1 MASTAA
7 TARPA
12 GVGSCLVCTAGLLG
26 TSKRIAIGRA
36 LSRETGMRVFE
47 DSCFVKL
54 LQDAWLQ
61 EELGRQEKLGAGAP
75 EKFLAELFRSRGRG
89 TDTPF
94 SPEAQIILIADQSSP
109 EVRRN
114 LLAKSAQ
121 TGDQEGTADVP
132 GHYIDLLMQS
142 YCEYIMAMGGA
153 NTTVIRISVAAVP
166 ALRGT
171 NANEAGQA
179 FATAVGEKIR
189 LQRAATGVSSYESLP
204 KRSVSDERPLSPPDS
219 PDAKAADM
227 WTRFRNEP
235 AVAPLV
241 I

>member
-94 SPEAQIILIADQSSP
+94 SPEAQIILISSP
-109 EVRRN
+109 TRAPR
-114 LLAKSAQ
+114 K
-121 TGDQEGTADVP
+121 
-132 GHYIDLLMQS
+132 
-142 YCEYIMAMGGA
+142 CGA
-153 NTTVIRISVAAVP
+153 TCWPR
-166 ALRGT
+166 ALRRATRRAQPTSPGT
-171 NANEAGQA
+171 
-179 FATAVGEKIR
+179 T
-189 LQRAATGVSSYESLP
+189 
-204 KRSVSDERPLSPPDS
+204 
-219 PDAKAADM
+219 
-227 WTRFRNEP
+227 
-235 AVAPLV
+235 
-241 I
+241 